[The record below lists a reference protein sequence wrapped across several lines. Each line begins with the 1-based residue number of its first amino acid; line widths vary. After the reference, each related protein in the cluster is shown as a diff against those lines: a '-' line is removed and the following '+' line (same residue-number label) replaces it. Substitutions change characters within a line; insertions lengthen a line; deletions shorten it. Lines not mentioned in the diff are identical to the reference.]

1 MGLFPRFCPALLL
14 GVLCTLTL
22 SAQPTK
28 LLQTG
33 PQPLAVI
40 ADGDRLHII
49 CNRIDLNFDGVQ
61 DEGDSPARW
70 YVVDNALPLHDR
82 EAVLMLEFNWDDGM
96 GFPLRAAI
104 DEEHGLLLLPL
115 AEEVRAYS
123 TVDGSV
129 NLDVNLPWAAT
140 AVSIDPRSGEA
151 VLSER
156 NSSGS
161 DVVRIVDIASGESET
176 FETGENVQQNL
187 VWYNSADQRRIVVL
201 NEGVFGESGSSLSII
216 KPGADPER
224 RDIPLGNTGN
234 HLLLD
239 GDRVFA
245 TVNGDHV
252 VHMISLENER
262 IVSTFNVGT
271 SGFNGPRE
279 SAFFDGSLYVT
290 TYESDIRR
298 IDLAGGDV
306 SAVLTSGGR
315 PEGIVYWEGRL
326 WIANAYETG
335 NFTSARSVAV
345 LHPKLSTEIVSV
357 LPAELQ
363 PAHLHATPDGV
374 VALSNQVDLNFNGI
388 REEDDQPQSVAMYST
403 LDGDVDWRSELPWGA
418 GSYPLR
424 PGFDAAEENGYFVN
438 GAQIRHIGLNGQV
451 NSPLADINLDGA
463 SAVSVS
469 PDGIFLAVS
478 ERGAESGRLRII
490 ELADPRNERVIETA
504 PWIQQTIWY
513 DNRDAG
519 FDILVLDEGEFG
531 GGRARLLFAD
541 TETAQMLSHLEL
553 DLGEGGNHMFLS
565 EGLLYITLTGTH
577 EVVVVDPASQS
588 VLRRIA
594 TQTLGFNGPR
604 EAVLFNNELYVTTFS
619 SDVRR
624 FNPITGELL
633 QRYETGGKPEGIAV
647 YNDRIWVANAF
658 EFNDF
663 GSAASIAVIAPDNT
677 PTSVGAVEMGQPP
690 SHEQLRLSPNPAA
703 SHTAVGLDAGLTGP
717 TRAELE
723 IRTLDG
729 KLVLQQAA
737 DLGISGAGSTV
748 VDLAALNNGAYLITL
763 RRGNQIFTAPLLV
776 NK

>member
-1 MGLFPRFCPALLL
+1 MGLFPRFCLALLL
-14 GVLCTLTL
+14 GAVCTVSL
-22 SAQPTK
+22 SAQPQK

-40 ADGDRLHII
+40 ADGARLHII

-70 YVVDNALPLHDR
+70 YVVDNLLPLQDR
-82 EAVLMLEFNWDDGM
+82 EAELMLEFNWDDGM
-96 GFPLRAAI
+96 GFPLRAAV
-104 DEEHGLLLLPL
+104 DEENGLLLLPL

-123 TVDGSV
+123 TLDGSV
-129 NLDVNLPWAAT
+129 NLDVNLPWVAT

-156 NSSGS
+156 NSPGS
-161 DVVRIVDIASGESET
+161 DVVRIVDLASGESET

-252 VHMISLENER
+252 VHEISLENER
-262 IVSTFNVGT
+262 IVNTFNVGT

-279 SAFFDGSLYVT
+279 SVLFDGSLYVT

-315 PEGIVYWEGRL
+315 PEGIAFWEGRL

-335 NFTSARSVAV
+335 NFTSANSVAV
-345 LHPKLSTEIVSV
+345 LHPKLSTDIVAV
-357 LPAELQ
+357 LPAALQ

-403 LDGDVDWRSELPWGA
+403 LDGDVEWRSELPWGA
-418 GSYPLR
+418 GNFPLR
-424 PGFDAAEENGYFVN
+424 PGFDVAEEYGYFIN
-438 GAQIRHIGLNGQV
+438 GAQIRRIGLDGEV
-451 NSPLADINLDGA
+451 NDPLADINLVAA

-469 PDGIFLAVS
+469 PDGTMLVVS
-478 ERGAESGRLRII
+478 ERGAESGRLRLI
-490 ELADPRNERVIETA
+490 ELADPQNERVIETA

-513 DNRDAG
+513 DNKDAG
-519 FDILVLDEGEFG
+519 FDLLVLDEGEFG

-541 TETAQMLSHLEL
+541 TESAQMLSQLDL

-577 EVVVVDPASQS
+577 EVAVVDPASQT

-624 FNPITGELL
+624 FNSTTGELL

-663 GSAASIAVIAPDNT
+663 GSAANIAVIGPDNT
-677 PTSVGAVEMGQPP
+677 TTSVGDSEIVHSTVQ
-690 SHEQLRLSPNPAA
+690 EQLLLSPNPAA
-703 SHTAVGLDAGLTGP
+703 FHTVVSLDAGSTGS
-717 TRAELE
+717 TQAELE

-729 KLVLQQAA
+729 KLVFQQAA
-737 DLGISGAGSTV
+737 DLGISGTTDI
-748 VDLAALNNGAYLITL
+748 DLASFNNGAYMITM
-763 RRGNQIFTAPLLV
+763 RRGDQIFTAPLLV